1 MPLVSAFLFPRSHRT
16 PSIMIRGEFFFL
28 IPDPG
33 KDAEDD
39 GKLPREI
46 SLNTGFDF
54 LFFFFFFF
62 LRGSCLD
69 FIRGFPFLSSLS
81 LFLFFFSFV
90 IQRCIIQPSSVSIAK
105 IIFQFGADW
114 LPFNL
119 TRFHCR
125 TSFICSKY
133 AHLPLFC
140 LTILILLKKK
150 KERKK
155 ERKKKVIS
163 HSSQLFNLI

>member
-54 LFFFFFFF
+54 LFFFFFLFF
-62 LRGSCLD
+62 EGFVPRFHPRIS
-69 FIRGFPFLSSLS
+69 FPFLSLSLS
-81 LFLFFFSFV
+81 LLFFFRDSTMYY
-90 IQRCIIQPSSVSIAK
+90 SAE
-105 IIFQFGADW
+105 
-114 LPFNL
+114 L
-119 TRFHCR
+119 RFHR
-125 TSFICSKY
+125 ENYFSIRRRL
-133 AHLPLFC
+133 AA
-140 LTILILLKKK
+140 
-150 KERKK
+150 
-155 ERKKKVIS
+155 V
-163 HSSQLFNLI
+163 

>member
-1 MPLVSAFLFPRSHRT
+1 MEKQKRKENNNSSDINTICLGSF
-16 PSIMIRGEFFFL
+16 FFFL
-28 IPDPG
+28 Q
-33 KDAEDD
+33 
-39 GKLPREI
+39 
-46 SLNTGFDF
+46 FDVCLFSFVIVCLF
-54 LFFFFFFF
+54 LFFFF

-150 KERKK
+150 RPPNIKLKTS
-155 ERKKKVIS
+155 VY
-163 HSSQLFNLI
+163 LA

>member
-1 MPLVSAFLFPRSHRT
+1 MPLVSTLLFPRAHRT
-16 PSIMIRGEFFFL
+16 PSIMIRGGFFSW
-28 IPDPG
+28 PRAG

-54 LFFFFFFF
+54 PFFFFFWFVPRF
-62 LRGSCLD
+62 HPRIS
-69 FIRGFPFLSSLS
+69 FPFLSLSLS
-81 LFLFFFSFV
+81 PLFLNLFSFV
-90 IQRCIIQPSSVSIAK
+90 IQRCIIQPSSIVK

-133 AHLPLFC
+133 AHLP
-140 LTILILLKKK
+140 ILLDDFNFIEKK
-150 KERKK
+150 RKK
-155 ERKKKVIS
+155 RKKS
-163 HSSQLFNLI
+163 